1 MIKYLKRKARTSNA
15 ALYALAAIY
24 GIGILAFIGWLVVGY
39 FAMWI
44 LWGYGA

>member
-1 MIKYLKRKARTSNA
+1 MLKKLKKKAVHSNA

-39 FAMWI
+39 MAMWV